1 MLEHPIYLLDEV
13 TASLDSVTEQRISK
27 AIDKL
32 TAGKTR
38 MTIAH
43 RLHTVKKADSIL
55 VLDKTGQIVDQGT
68 HHQLLLRNQLY
79 QEFLSNVQR
88 AG

>member
-1 MLEHPIYLLDEV
+1 
-13 TASLDSVTEQRISK
+13 
-27 AIDKL
+27 
-32 TAGKTR
+32 

-88 AG
+88 AS

>member
-1 MLEHPIYLLDEV
+1 
-13 TASLDSVTEQRISK
+13 
-27 AIDKL
+27 
-32 TAGKTR
+32 

-55 VLDKTGQIVDQGT
+55 VLDKTEQIVDQGT
-68 HHQLLLRNQLY
+68 YHQLLLRNHLY

-88 AG
+88 AN

>member
-1 MLEHPIYLLDEV
+1 M
-13 TASLDSVTEQRISK
+13 TEQRISK